1 MKNKKLNLRKKENKT
16 GYLFILPWF
25 LGFVLFFLYPLF
37 YSVVLAFSTVTDLK
51 SFQLSFAGLNNF
63 KQALTNDMEFFPALS
78 KSLMDLVNIPIVIVF
93 SLIIAILLNK
103 KFRGRGI
110 FRVIFILPLLLSN
123 GVIMDTI
130 RGNHAEVS
138 VMLGMAVDKAEVIVN
153 SFQDLRLDNQLQTF
167 LGAQLSGNVAD
178 IVNRISSVMWISSIQ
193 IIIFLGAL
201 QNIPKS
207 MYEAADMDGAS
218 EFEKLWKITIPMVMP
233 AMELNIIFTIISSF
247 TSASNSVMTYISNVS
262 FKNLMLSYGSA
273 MAWMYFALIGI
284 LLLFVFAIMRRTTLK
299 YD

>member
-1 MKNKKLNLRKKENKT
+1 
-16 GYLFILPWF
+16 
-25 LGFVLFFLYPLF
+25 
-37 YSVVLAFSTVTDLK
+37 
-51 SFQLSFAGLNNF
+51 
-63 KQALTNDMEFFPALS
+63 
-78 KSLMDLVNIPIVIVF
+78 
-93 SLIIAILLNK
+93 
-103 KFRGRGI
+103 
-110 FRVIFILPLLLSN
+110 
-123 GVIMDTI
+123 
-130 RGNHAEVS
+130 
-138 VMLGMAVDKAEVIVN
+138 MLGMAVDKAEVIVN

>member
-1 MKNKKLNLRKKENKT
+1 
-16 GYLFILPWF
+16 
-25 LGFVLFFLYPLF
+25 
-37 YSVVLAFSTVTDLK
+37 
-51 SFQLSFAGLNNF
+51 
-63 KQALTNDMEFFPALS
+63 
-78 KSLMDLVNIPIVIVF
+78 MDLVNIPIVIVF

>member
-1 MKNKKLNLRKKENKT
+1 
-16 GYLFILPWF
+16 
-25 LGFVLFFLYPLF
+25 
-37 YSVVLAFSTVTDLK
+37 
-51 SFQLSFAGLNNF
+51 
-63 KQALTNDMEFFPALS
+63 MEFFPALS

>member
-1 MKNKKLNLRKKENKT
+1 
-16 GYLFILPWF
+16 
-25 LGFVLFFLYPLF
+25 
-37 YSVVLAFSTVTDLK
+37 
-51 SFQLSFAGLNNF
+51 
-63 KQALTNDMEFFPALS
+63 
-78 KSLMDLVNIPIVIVF
+78 
-93 SLIIAILLNK
+93 
-103 KFRGRGI
+103 
-110 FRVIFILPLLLSN
+110 
-123 GVIMDTI
+123 MDTI

-284 LLLFVFAIMRRTTLK
+284 LLLLCLRL
-299 YD
+299 